1 MPVLSC
7 HLKLLQILSSMYIY
21 DNYCCKETTSY
32 LIFSAEINLIWYEIY
47 SKNIFIIYFYFL
59 RLMKP
64 FWYLFLENTCV
75 KHNLLFK

>member
-47 SKNIFIIYFYFL
+47 SKNIFIN
-59 RLMKP
+59 
-64 FWYLFLENTCV
+64 YLFL
-75 KHNLLFK
+75 FP